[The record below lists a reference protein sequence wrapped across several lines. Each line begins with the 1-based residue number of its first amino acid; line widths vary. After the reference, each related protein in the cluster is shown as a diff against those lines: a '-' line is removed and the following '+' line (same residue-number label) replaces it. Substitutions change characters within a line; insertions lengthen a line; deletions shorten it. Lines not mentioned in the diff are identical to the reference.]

1 MKSVDKLILKIED
14 LVRNEEYEQLETEK
28 IEFKDNSSSSSQW
41 TEVYKT
47 ACAFLNTNGG
57 IIFLGVKESIDKKK
71 LSISGYQDSQEDK
84 LKTIR
89 HQFHNQDGVKV
100 DLDSYFKFQT
110 REIHD
115 KPVLLLFVES
125 LPEEEKY
132 VFFKENAY
140 ERKLTGDHKISP
152 NKIEI
157 HNEYKIELENSRE
170 IMPVIGASISDL
182 DIDKLNE
189 YITILNREIKTE
201 SLKPD
206 IESAK
211 YFLNRKTFIR
221 DNEPTVLGMLV
232 CGNHV
237 DDFLGSKCQ
246 TDCYVE
252 SDNSRIALDKQV
264 IKDNILNLMER
275 SISFIV
281 RNIKVAITTEDAGS
295 SEPEYP
301 EKLIRESVNN
311 SLAHRDYRQN
321 KYININIVPARSI
334 EIRNPG
340 SFKKKLLIERIEAK
354 NPIRRIIPG
363 NPKAQN
369 PKLAEVL
376 KVFDKWEGKG
386 YGMATLTNACLDNKI
401 DLPYYKFHS
410 EEELSLIIPK
420 GNLLDEKMETIFD
433 TYGKYISEKMNGRNI
448 THEQKTVIS
457 YFYKSEI
464 RNRTDNYTILLTK
477 DNNHSEAIGSLE
489 KYELIYRDELSDAI
503 NTIYRVD
510 QLLFKTDF
518 YDELKIFFGSEFSLL
533 KEEHK
538 QVLQNIYRRNH
549 FSLIETPSANQIGDA
564 IWIEMGNANIIKG
577 YDGFKRSNRN
587 SVNQLLKKGF
597 IVRVDN
603 KPKYRINEGFQK

>member
-1 MKSVDKLILKIED
+1 MKSVDKLIFKIED
-14 LVRNEEYEQLETEK
+14 LVRNEAYEQLETEK
-28 IEFKDNSSSSSQW
+28 IEFKDNSSTSSQW

-57 IIFLGVKESIDKKK
+57 IILLGVKESKDKKK
-71 LSISGYQDSQEDK
+71 LSISGYQDSQEEK
-84 LKTIR
+84 LKNLPN
-89 HQFHNQDGVKV
+89 QFQKQDGTKII
-100 DLDSYFKFQT
+100 LENSFRFQT
-110 REIHD
+110 REISG
-115 KPVLLLFVES
+115 KVVLLIFVES
-125 LPEEEKY
+125 LPEEKKY
-132 VFFKENAY
+132 VFFKGTAY

-157 HNEYKIELENSRE
+157 HNEYKAELENSRE
-170 IMPVIGASISDL
+170 IMPVIGASVDDL
-182 DIDKLNE
+182 DIEKLNE
-189 YITILNREIKTE
+189 YITILNREVKTE

-206 IESAK
+206 MESAK
-211 YFLNRKTFIR
+211 SFLNRKNFIR

-232 CGNHV
+232 CGNHI

-246 TDCYVE
+246 SDCYVE
-252 SDNSRIALDKQV
+252 SDNSRVALDKQV

-275 SISFIV
+275 SISFIM
-281 RNIKVAITTEDAGS
+281 RNIKVAITAKNAGS

-321 KYININIVPARSI
+321 KYININIIPAKSI

-340 SFKKKLLIERIEAK
+340 RFKQKLLIERIESE

-363 NPKAQN
+363 NPKPQN

-401 DLPYYKFHS
+401 NLPYYKFHS
-410 EEELSLIIPK
+410 EEELSLIIPQ
-420 GNLLDEKMETIFD
+420 GNLLDEKMETVFD
-433 TYGKYISEKMNGRNI
+433 TYGKYISEKMNGRNV
-448 THEQKTVIS
+448 TYEQKIVIS

-464 RNRTDNYTILLTK
+464 ANRADNYTILLTK
-477 DNNHSEAIGSLE
+477 DNNHSETISSLE
-489 KYELIYRDELSDAI
+489 KYGLIYRDDLSDAI

-510 QLLFKTDF
+510 KLLFKTDF
-518 YDELKIFFGSEFSLL
+518 YDELRTFFGSEFDLL

-538 QVLQNIYRRNH
+538 QVLQNIYRHNN
-549 FSLIETPSANQIGDA
+549 FSLIETPSANQVGDA
-564 IWIEMGNANIIKG
+564 IWIEKGNTNVIKG

-587 SVNQLLKKGF
+587 IVNQLVKKAF
-597 IVRVDN
+597 IQRVDD
-603 KPKYRINEGFQK
+603 KPKYRINESF